1 MIWKGK
7 FPVILI
13 KKDMMKMNIANKLTL
28 LRVVLIPFFIVFGL
42 IDNAFCGYVALAIF
56 IAASFTDYLDGHL
69 ARKMGIVSN
78 FGKFLDPIADKL
90 LVMAALAL
98 LTDRNE
104 VSVWVFYIVVTRE
117 LIVSGIRLV
126 AAAEGR
132 VIQAAMSGKI
142 KTVVQMIV
150 IILALIPWING
161 NILSLT
167 VGKFTVL
174 DILMY
179 IMTFITLVSG
189 AEYVIK
195 NRDVIKPE

>member
-1 MIWKGK
+1 
-7 FPVILI
+7 
-13 KKDMMKMNIANKLTL
+13 MNIANKLTL
-28 LRVVLIPFFIVFGL
+28 LRVILIPFFIIFGL
-42 IDNAFCGYVALAIF
+42 INNAVCGYIALALF
-56 IAASFTDYLDGHL
+56 IIASFTDYLDGHL
-69 ARKMGIVSN
+69 ARKLGLVSN

-90 LVMAALAL
+90 LVLAALAL
-98 LTDRNE
+98 LVGRNE
-104 VSVWVFYIVVTRE
+104 VSVWVLYIVVMRE

-142 KTVVQMIV
+142 KTVIQMIV
-150 IILALIPWING
+150 IILALIPWINE
-161 NILSLT
+161 NILCLNI
-167 VGKFTVL
+167 GIITVL

-179 IMTFITLVSG
+179 IMTLITLISG

>member
-1 MIWKGK
+1 
-7 FPVILI
+7 
-13 KKDMMKMNIANKLTL
+13 MNIANKLTL
-28 LRVVLIPFFIVFGL
+28 LRVILIPFFIVFGF
-42 IDNAFCGYVALAIF
+42 INNAACGYIALALF
-56 IAASFTDYLDGHL
+56 IIASFTDYLDGHL
-69 ARKMGIVSN
+69 ARKLGLVSN

-90 LVMAALAL
+90 LVLAALAL

-104 VSVWVFYIVVTRE
+104 VSVWVFYIVVARE

-142 KTVVQMIV
+142 KTVIQMIV
-150 IILALIPWING
+150 IILALIPWINE
-161 NILSLT
+161 NILS
-167 VGKFTVL
+167 VNIGIFTVL

-179 IMTFITLVSG
+179 IMTLVTLVSG
-189 AEYVIK
+189 AEYVLK